1 MKLKKE
7 INIQIRSKPMAYF
20 TETHETPI
28 SVRFSIAT
36 SRLVQDIKNYRMY
49 RKTIAELEKLTYREL
64 DDLGLNRSGI
74 KTIAREAVYG
84 F

>member
-1 MKLKKE
+1 
-7 INIQIRSKPMAYF
+7 MAYL
-20 TETHETPI
+20 TETNDTPI
-28 SVRFSIAT
+28 SVRFSIAAST
-36 SRLVQDIKNYRMY
+36 LVQDIKNYRMY

-74 KTIAREAVYG
+74 KATARQAVYG

>member
-1 MKLKKE
+1 
-7 INIQIRSKPMAYF
+7 MAF
-20 TETHETPI
+20 LTETHNTPI
-28 SVRFSIAT
+28 SVRFSIAA
-36 SRLVQDIKNYRMY
+36 SKLVQDIKNYRMY

-74 KTIAREAVYG
+74 KAIARQAVYG